1 VGLVAKIQL
10 EKEGG
15 QDQSA
20 HHEDRDPNYN
30 IEGTQW
36 QQQSAG
42 QKGEKRLRDVIEA
55 YGHAT
60 RSQVQPAFYEAGKKI
75 ADHGKGRE

>member
-1 VGLVAKIQL
+1 MRLVAKIQL
-10 EKEGG
+10 IKERG

-20 HHEDRDPNYN
+20 HHEDRNPNYN
-30 IEGTQW
+30 IESTQG

-42 QKGEKRLRDVIEA
+42 QEGEKRLRDVIEA

-60 RSQVQPAFYEAGKKI
+60 
-75 ADHGKGRE
+75 